1 MSGAPTAT
9 PRRGSRTWWSGVLP
23 LPTVRAAAVLV
34 ALVPLVWVAPVTVP
48 FWAPVLAVAA
58 LVTADA
64 WLAPTPWHLV
74 VDREL
79 PPIVSLGSD
88 AEVVWSVRNPTG
100 RRAAVAVADAL
111 PPSLGA
117 ARRRFALTVPAG
129 SRRQVTATLAPSR
142 RGTFRPATLTVRVT
156 GPLGLGRR
164 QADRAVPGRVE
175 VHPSFRSRAAAELRV
190 RRNRVLEEGLRAI
203 RARGGGTQFDA
214 LREYVEGD
222 DVRRVDWA
230 ATARAGHPVVRTYRA
245 ERNQQVL
252 ALLDAGR
259 LSAGLVEGVPR
270 LDHAMDAVLALATIA
285 MRSGDRT
292 GLVVFGTA
300 VHATVPAR
308 NDQGQLRRL
317 STAMH
322 AVEPEL
328 AESDYRE
335 AFRTALGRFRRQA
348 TLVLFTELG
357 AEAVQE
363 SLVPALPLLVR
374 DHAVIVASVRD
385 PAVEHARDRV
395 PDRPADVYRSA
406 AAVTVL
412 RERDRA
418 AQQLRALG
426 VQVVDALP
434 GELAGR
440 VGDAYLETKARG
452 R

>member
-1 MSGAPTAT
+1 MSEAVP
-9 PRRGSRTWWSGVLP
+9 PRWTRAWWSGVT
-23 LPTVRAAAVLV
+23 PTPTLRAAALLG
-34 ALVPLVWVAPVTVP
+34 ALGAGVWFAPVTLP
-48 FWAPVLAVAA
+48 FWAPVLLVAVAVGVDSW
-58 LVTADA
+58 LVPSP
-64 WLAPTPWHLV
+64 WRLAM
-74 VDREL
+74 DREL
-79 PPIVSLGSD
+79 PGVVGLGGD
-88 AEVVWSVRNPTG
+88 AEVVWRVHNATG
-100 RRAAVAVADAL
+100 RRVSVAVADDL

-117 ARRRFALTVPAG
+117 DRRRFSVVVPPRARRRVA
-129 SRRQVTATLAPSR
+129 ATLHPSR
-142 RGTFRPATLTVRVT
+142 RGTFRPSVLTVRVT
-156 GPLGLGRR
+156 GPLGLGQR
-164 QADRAVPGRVE
+164 QADRDLPGRVE

-190 RRNRVLEEGLRAI
+190 RRHRVLEEGLRAI
-203 RARGGGTQFDA
+203 RARGGGTQFEA
-214 LREYVEGD
+214 LRDYVEGD

-259 LSAGLVEGVPR
+259 LSAGLVDGVPR
-270 LDHAMDAVLALATIA
+270 LDHAMDAVLALTTIA
-285 MRSGDRT
+285 SRSGDRT
-292 GLVVFGTA
+292 GLVVFGTE
-300 VHATVPAR
+300 VRATVPAR
-308 NDQGQLRRL
+308 NDRGQLRRL

-335 AFRTALGRFRRQA
+335 AFRTALSRFRRQA

-363 SLVPALPLLVR
+363 SLLPALPLLIR

-385 PAVEHARDRV
+385 PAVEEARDQDPTRST
-395 PDRPADVYRSA
+395 DVYRAA

-412 RERDRA
+412 HERERA
-418 AQQLRALG
+418 AVQLRAMG

-434 GELAGR
+434 SELAGR

>member
-1 MSGAPTAT
+1 MSEAVP
-9 PRRGSRTWWSGVLP
+9 PRWTRAWWSGVT
-23 LPTVRAAAVLV
+23 PTPTLRAAAVLG
-34 ALVPLVWVAPVTVP
+34 ALCAGLWFAPVRVP
-48 FWAPVLAVAA
+48 FWAPVLLVAVG
-58 LVTADA
+58 VIVDA
-64 WLAPTPWHLV
+64 WRAPSPWRLNLERDLPGV
-74 VDREL
+74 VG
-79 PPIVSLGSD
+79 LGGD
-88 AEVVWSVRNPTG
+88 AEVVWSVHNPTG
-100 RRAAVAVADAL
+100 RRVTVAVADDL
-111 PPSLGA
+111 PPSLEADRRRFTVVVPPG
-117 ARRRFALTVPAG
+117 ARRRVIAALHPT
-129 SRRQVTATLAPSR
+129 R
-142 RGTFRPATLTVRVT
+142 RGTFRPADVTVRVT
-156 GPLGLGRR
+156 GPLGLGQR
-164 QADRAVPGRVE
+164 QSDREVPGRVE

-190 RRNRVLEEGLRAI
+190 RRHRVLEEGLRAI

-214 LREYVEGD
+214 LRDYVEGD
-222 DVRRVDWA
+222 DVRRVDWS

-259 LSAGLVEGVPR
+259 LSAGLVDGVPR
-270 LDHAMDAVLALATIA
+270 LDHAMDAVLALTTITS
-285 MRSGDRT
+285 RSGDRT
-292 GLVVFGTA
+292 GLVVFGTE
-300 VHATVPAR
+300 VRATVPAR
-308 NDQGQLRRL
+308 NDRGQLRRL

-335 AFRTALGRFRRQA
+335 AFRAALSQFRRQA

-363 SLVPALPLLVR
+363 SLLPALPLLIR

-385 PAVEHARDRV
+385 PAVEEARDQAPERST
-395 PDRPADVYRSA
+395 DVYRAA

-412 RERDRA
+412 HERERA
-418 AQQLRALG
+418 AAQLRAMG

-434 GELAGR
+434 SELAGR